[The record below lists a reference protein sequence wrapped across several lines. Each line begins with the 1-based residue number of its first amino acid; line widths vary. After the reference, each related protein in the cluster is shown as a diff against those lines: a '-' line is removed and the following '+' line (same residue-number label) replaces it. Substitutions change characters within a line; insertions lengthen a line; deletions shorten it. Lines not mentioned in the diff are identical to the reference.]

1 MSTQYMLLQVAY
13 QHLENNNTTAQPTQH
28 GNNIAINVTIQATYL
43 RESSSC
49 QHHLQTRHH

>member
-1 MSTQYMLLQVAY
+1 MLLQVAY

-49 QHHLQTRHH
+49 QHHLRTRHH